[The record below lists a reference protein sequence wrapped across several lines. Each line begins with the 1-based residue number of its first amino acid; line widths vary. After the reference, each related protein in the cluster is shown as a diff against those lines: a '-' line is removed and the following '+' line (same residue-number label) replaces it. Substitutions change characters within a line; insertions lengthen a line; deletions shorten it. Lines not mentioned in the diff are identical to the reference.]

1 MNSRSR
7 LPWLDWARLISTFLV
22 ILFHTPPRLALL
34 DDAVILNMRMPVFF
48 FVSGLLYGADRYNG
62 HFIEY
67 ARRRCRQILVPYV
80 SFTLFFYVLWL
91 AVGRRLGGPE
101 EMAIAWWRPLVE
113 TVTGNPSTVVA
124 PFWFIACLLP
134 MQLIYYW
141 LYRYVPWRWLLPLSI
156 AVALLS
162 RLLPGVSFWN
172 LSNVML
178 YMPFY
183 VAGNV
188 LCSRILPSGIERPR
202 QGEILRATCYV
213 LPAILAA
220 AAIGAMVWAV
230 VSLDKYSVG
239 FAAVRI
245 ASGLALLPAFF
256 GVARWLARRFGR
268 RQVVENVV
276 LCGTV
281 YLAMQ
286 NYAIGVFK
294 LLIIKFGGEPIFLTH
309 PLAIKVA
316 IAVVVMI
323 AIYPV
328 AVLILRRAP
337 WLAGR

>member
-1 MNSRSR
+1 MKSNSR
-7 LPWLDWARLISTFLV
+7 LPWLDYARFISTWLV
-22 ILFHTPPRLALL
+22 ILFHTPPRLPLL
-34 DDAVILNMRMPVFF
+34 DDAVVLNMRMPVFF
-48 FVSGLLYGADRYNG
+48 FISGLLYSADRYNG
-62 HFIEY
+62 HFLEY

-80 SFTLFFYVLWL
+80 VFTLFFYALWL
-91 AVGRRLGGPE
+91 AVGRRLGGPD
-101 EMAIAWWRPLVE
+101 EMAIPWWLPLVE

-141 LYRYVPWRWLLPLSI
+141 LYRYVPWRWLLPLTI

-162 RLLPGVSFWN
+162 RLLPGVNFWN

-183 VAGNV
+183 VAGG
-188 LCSRILPSGIERPR
+188 LLRPHLLPCGIERPR
-202 QGEILRATCYV
+202 QGEAQCATCYL

-220 AAIGAMVWAV
+220 VGIGAMVWAV
-230 VSLDKYSVG
+230 ICLDKYSVG

-294 LLIIKFGGEPIFLTH
+294 LLIIKFGGESIFTANPLTVK
-309 PLAIKVA
+309 LA
-316 IAVVVMI
+316 IAVTVMI

-328 AVLILRRAP
+328 AMLILRRAP